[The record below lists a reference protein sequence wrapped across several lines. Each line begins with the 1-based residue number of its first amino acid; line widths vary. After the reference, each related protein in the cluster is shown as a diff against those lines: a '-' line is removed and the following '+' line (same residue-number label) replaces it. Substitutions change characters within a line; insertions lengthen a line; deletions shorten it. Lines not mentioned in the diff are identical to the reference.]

1 METVRV
7 ANWHYSYLEE
17 NYTKSKSVCQTLIN
31 SLKEIHL
38 DPLIKNLSPQ
48 TDFRTIERAF
58 TSLISAYNKKCVGPA
73 SRDVLDA
80 FIQVRTNCLLL

>member
-7 ANWHYSYLEE
+7 ANWQYTWRKTTQNLPNSYKFPKGPL
-17 NYTKSKSVCQTLIN
+17 TKS
-31 SLKEIHL
+31 
-38 DPLIKNLSPQ
+38 LSPQ

-58 TSLISAYNKKCVGPA
+58 TSLISTYNKKCVGPA

-80 FIQVRTNCLLL
+80 FLQVRTNCLLL